1 MAFKMKTIAQ
11 LLGLSEKYSKP
22 SSVVFEKNLP
32 KNVLGEIDMNGV
44 ITIDGRMTEK
54 QKASTVAHERGHLK
68 QIRTGVLRF
77 DTNNYYYKPKL
88 SGKTIVIPNSQI
100 DPRRRDLP
108 WEASLKRKKK

>member
-1 MAFKMKTIAQ
+1 MKSIAQ
-11 LLGLSEKYSKP
+11 LLGLSEKHSKP

-54 QKASTVAHERGHLK
+54 QKAKTVAHERGHLK
-68 QIRTGVLRF
+68 QIRTGVLHF
-77 DTNNYYYKPKL
+77 DTNNYYYK
-88 SGKTIVIPNSQI
+88 KTGRKPLVIPNSQI

>member
-22 SSVVFEKNLP
+22 SSVVLEKNLP
-32 KNVLGEIDMNGV
+32 PGVMGEIDGNGT
-44 ITIDGRMTEK
+44 ITIDGRLSEK
-54 QKASTVAHERGHLK
+54 QKAKTVAHERGHLK

-100 DPRRRDLP
+100 DPRRRDLA

>member
-1 MAFKMKTIAQ
+1 
-11 LLGLSEKYSKP
+11 
-22 SSVVFEKNLP
+22 
-32 KNVLGEIDMNGV
+32 MNGV

-88 SGKTIVIPNSQI
+88 SYGFGLKKITNNALINLEYAIPYTAPIN
-100 DPRRRDLP
+100 
-108 WEASLKRKKK
+108 EAKVHIKWLTRL